1 MFSMI
6 SSFSIMRIS
15 ITLIKTTVISSS
27 PKVDFIGRSNFN
39 NGVTEKVDL
48 IEDIKPYE
56 AGNLTLSLGGVYLGS
71 CFIQKEQFYTSQN
84 VIVLIPK
91 MRMSEYCKKFI
102 ATVIFKESPTYYKA
116 FENELNRHI
125 KRDFSIC
132 LPVKSDNSPD
142 WQYMEEYMKK
152 LETSIKNMIKAN
164 NNFINVS

>member
-1 MFSMI
+1 
-6 SSFSIMRIS
+6 MRIS

-56 AGNLTLSLGGVYLGS
+56 AGNLTLSLGGVYL
-71 CFIQKEQFYTSQN
+71 
-84 VIVLIPK
+84 
-91 MRMSEYCKKFI
+91 EYCKKFI

>member
-1 MFSMI
+1 MI

-48 IEDIKPYE
+48 IEDIKSYE

-71 CFIQKEQFYTSQN
+71 FFIQKEQFYTSQN